1 MDFEIIK
8 PLSIDLGR
16 DSRKTGPRRE
26 SSTPPKVSVL
36 SAEGEKGRRG
46 KKGGG
51 RKREKR
57 IEGGS
62 ERVYRAIYRHD

>member
-26 SSTPPKVSVL
+26 YLRRKCLFSLRRERKD
-36 SAEGEKGRRG
+36 GEE
-46 KKGGG
+46 KKEEEE
-51 RKREKR
+51 REKK
-57 IEGGS
+57 E
-62 ERVYRAIYRHD
+62 